1 MMNYLLVLKAVFIAL
16 FMYLVIVSIKKT
28 GLERF
33 RMKQLKL
40 TADRLLWNGKR
51 KGYTGKIIDK
61 IDISIQASNIQKY
74 LPFMDISMFIITVM
88 VISLLILFLG
98 YRITG
103 SLITSLFIGIMTGF
117 LPGVALDIL
126 AAANTKK
133 IRRLYLGFLNTFEG
147 FFNISGD
154 IIYAFERSAD
164 YTTEPLKSFIK
175 STVMKYRRSNLEF
188 IDCLDDLEKQIR
200 DREFGKFIKFTKLHL
215 VYGGDYRMAIRKL
228 IEQARRL
235 ESSRSIM
242 AASALTGT
250 IVISGVIILDLVSF
264 ISAYTMNPETAIV
277 LRSTLTG
284 QLIAVGNLLAVGAGV
299 YMIASLNRG

>member
-1 MMNYLLVLKAVFIAL
+1 NKTYGDEKMYEVFPNY
-16 FMYLVIVSIKKT
+16 
-28 GLERF
+28 
-33 RMKQLKL
+33 
-40 TADRLLWNGKR
+40 
-51 KGYTGKIIDK
+51 
-61 IDISIQASNIQKY
+61 
-74 LPFMDISMFIITVM
+74 
-88 VISLLILFLG
+88 
-98 YRITG
+98 
-103 SLITSLFIGIMTGF
+103 
-117 LPGVALDIL
+117 
-126 AAANTKK
+126 
-133 IRRLYLGFLNTFEG
+133 NTFEG